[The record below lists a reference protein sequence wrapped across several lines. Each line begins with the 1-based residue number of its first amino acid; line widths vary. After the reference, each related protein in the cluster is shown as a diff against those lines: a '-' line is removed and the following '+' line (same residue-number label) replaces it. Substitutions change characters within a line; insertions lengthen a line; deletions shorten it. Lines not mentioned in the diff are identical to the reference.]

1 MHKELSR
8 STNWCFDVSYI
19 FAILCIHI
27 SPFMLVLTVINM
39 LFMELKNSKKS
50 CKVVNKVELQNDENI
65 TPYSKSSL

>member
-1 MHKELSR
+1 MYKEFNR

-19 FAILCIHI
+19 FAILCMLI
-27 SPFMLVLTVINM
+27 SPFVLVLTVTNM

-50 CKVVNKVELQNDENI
+50 CKAVNKAELQNAEKI